1 MILPNFL
8 IIGSAKAGTTSL
20 HYYLNQ
26 HPEIYMT
33 AVKEPRFFALEG
45 KNLNFSGP
53 DKDIINSTSVTTY
66 EEYIALF
73 EEVSSEKAIGETS
86 PLYLYSEKAIQRI
99 HHYLPDV
106 KLIVILRNP
115 IDRAFSCY
123 THLLREGYESLSF
136 ADSLK
141 AEEGRIHDNW
151 AHLWHYTNAGFYCEQ
166 LEPYL
171 DTFGKENLKVY
182 LYDQLASDPMG
193 LLKDIFS
200 YLEVDKSFE
209 PDLSQKN
216 ISGLP
221 KNRMLHTALN
231 RKSGLRSAFKAVVP
245 KSLRKGLSKE
255 LQNWNLKDKPRIT
268 SEDRHFLENLY
279 REDVLKLQELIE
291 EDLSAWL
298 TPASVITT
306 SQ

>member
-151 AHLWHYTNAGFYCEQ
+151 AHLWHYT
-166 LEPYL
+166 
-171 DTFGKENLKVY
+171 
-182 LYDQLASDPMG
+182 
-193 LLKDIFS
+193 
-200 YLEVDKSFE
+200 
-209 PDLSQKN
+209 
-216 ISGLP
+216 
-221 KNRMLHTALN
+221 
-231 RKSGLRSAFKAVVP
+231 
-245 KSLRKGLSKE
+245 
-255 LQNWNLKDKPRIT
+255 
-268 SEDRHFLENLY
+268 
-279 REDVLKLQELIE
+279 
-291 EDLSAWL
+291 
-298 TPASVITT
+298 
-306 SQ
+306 

>member
-1 MILPNFL
+1 M
-8 IIGSAKAGTTSL
+8 
-20 HYYLNQ
+20 
-26 HPEIYMT
+26 
-33 AVKEPRFFALEG
+33 
-45 KNLNFSGP
+45 
-53 DKDIINSTSVTTY
+53 
-66 EEYIALF
+66 
-73 EEVSSEKAIGETS
+73 
-86 PLYLYSEKAIQRI
+86 
-99 HHYLPDV
+99 
-106 KLIVILRNP
+106 
-115 IDRAFSCY
+115 
-123 THLLREGYESLSF
+123 
-136 ADSLK
+136 
-141 AEEGRIHDNW
+141 
-151 AHLWHYTNAGFYCEQ
+151 
-166 LEPYL
+166 
-171 DTFGKENLKVY
+171 Y